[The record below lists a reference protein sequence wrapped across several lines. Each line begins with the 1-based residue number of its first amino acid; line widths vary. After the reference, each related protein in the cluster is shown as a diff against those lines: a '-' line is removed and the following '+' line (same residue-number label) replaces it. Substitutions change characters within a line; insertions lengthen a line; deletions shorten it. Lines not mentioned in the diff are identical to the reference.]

1 MADSIFSFEQ
11 FDFDGIGDKWCISAI
26 LEGSGG
32 RKKGNQTQFYGAGDW
47 GESANSDYLCS
58 GFGFGFNHIDDA
70 GFLLSKYQQQEDEQ
84 QKQSF
89 LDYEFLD
96 DLHFDVVSQPIQ
108 LCQEDYMM
116 NPSRTPTGIP
126 HLVEPKKKG
135 CPFSSTSLELL
146 KNYRSGI
153 RLLNEEKLNEPKHDT
168 ASSEAAWRR
177 LSTEEVMRVAG
188 ERFMQS
194 FQSSDGISMLS
205 HPFGPSFS
213 GLSEEEIRDV
223 RLAEVLLAS
232 VDKVVNQQFEAAS
245 RMLNQCDYFS
255 SSTGNPV
262 QRVVYHFS
270 EALREK
276 IDRETGRIRFKPPR
290 SEESFD
296 PEESRMGLISTLLA
310 RRQEVP
316 FSQVARFTG
325 IQVILENV
333 AEAKRVH
340 LIDLEIRSGVQWTIL
355 MQALAV
361 RYECPLELVK
371 ITAVGTTSRQKIEE
385 TGRRL
390 VSFAQTMNLPFSFK
404 LVMVSNMLYLKEDL
418 FEIEADEAIAVYAP
432 ASLRTMIAQPER
444 LECLMRV
451 IRSIDPCV
459 MVVSEVEANHNSP
472 VFVNRF
478 IEALFYVSAFSDCLE
493 ACFNQDCEYRRIT
506 EYMYFGH
513 GIRNMLAADG
523 EERKV
528 RSVNIDVWR
537 AFFARFGMVEIQLS
551 KSSLYQASLLAK
563 EFACG
568 SSCTL
573 DMNQKCLLIG
583 WRGTPILSLSAWNF
597 LT

>member
-11 FDFDGIGDKWCISAI
+11 FDFDGNGDKCYGSAI
-26 LEGSGG
+26 LGSSGG
-32 RKKGNQTQFYGAGDW
+32 RKKGNQTQFYGAGDG

-58 GFGFGFNHIDDA
+58 GFGFGFDQENADDE

-108 LCQEDYMM
+108 LCQDYMI

-126 HLVEPKKKG
+126 NLVEPKKKKG

-205 HPFGPSFS
+205 HPFGLSFS
-213 GLSEEEIRDV
+213 GLSEEESRDV

-232 VDKVVNQQFEAAS
+232 VEKVVNQQFEAAS

-255 SSTGNPV
+255 SSTRNPV

-276 IDRETGRIRFKPPR
+276 IHRETGRIRFKPPR

-296 PEESRMGLISTLLA
+296 PEESRMGLNPTLLA
-310 RRQEVP
+310 NHQEVP

-325 IQVILENV
+325 IQVILENA

-340 LIDLEIRSGVQWTIL
+340 LIDLE
-355 MQALAV
+355 
-361 RYECPLELVK
+361 
-371 ITAVGTTSRQKIEE
+371 
-385 TGRRL
+385 
-390 VSFAQTMNLPFSFK
+390 
-404 LVMVSNMLYLKEDL
+404 
-418 FEIEADEAIAVYAP
+418 
-432 ASLRTMIAQPER
+432 
-444 LECLMRV
+444 
-451 IRSIDPCV
+451 
-459 MVVSEVEANHNSP
+459 SEV
-472 VFVNRF
+472 
-478 IEALFYVSAFSDCLE
+478 
-493 ACFNQDCEYRRIT
+493 ACSGQ
-506 EYMYFGH
+506 
-513 GIRNMLAADG
+513 
-523 EERKV
+523 
-528 RSVNIDVWR
+528 S
-537 AFFARFGMVEIQLS
+537 
-551 KSSLYQASLLAK
+551 
-563 EFACG
+563 
-568 SSCTL
+568 
-573 DMNQKCLLIG
+573 
-583 WRGTPILSLSAWNF
+583 
-597 LT
+597 